1 VLSVRM
7 DSAGGIRTHG
17 LELMTLARTASPL
30 PRVASKAR
38 TAAIWP
44 AGVEPAISGSQNRRV
59 SRSPTARRGPGRG
72 PGGVREVDDR
82 GIEPRGPA
90 VSERCLLQPARRR
103 REAEA
108 LEFRASRIRGC
119 GFATCAQMG
128 RRQGIAPCSTGS
140 QPAGSLLAL
149 RRSLAGRTR
158 TPIRHGRSVVLVR
171 LSYGE
176 ETLSTGIEP
185 ASPGRQ
191 PGRMPRRVRE
201 RETRRAP
208 SGIRLSCCTRPGF
221 AGANPGCTR
230 ARAGRAAD
238 VRDRRPPPLDDRG
251 RGQELRRLG
260 SNQHSPGNSRSSY
273 RLNDVAS

>member
-1 VLSVRM
+1 
-7 DSAGGIRTHG
+7 
-17 LELMTLARTASPL
+17 MTLARTASPL
-30 PRVASKAR
+30 PRVAPKAR

-59 SRSPTARRGPGRG
+59 SRFPHSQKGSRTRPWRRPGSRRPWNRTTRSRRIRAVPSPAGSSSPRSGSS
-72 PGGVREVDDR
+72 
-82 GIEPRGPA
+82 GI
-90 VSERCLLQPARRR
+90 
-103 REAEA
+103 
-108 LEFRASRIRGC
+108 SRVAIRGC
-119 GFATCAQMG
+119 GFATCARMG

-176 ETLSTGIEP
+176 KTLSTGIEP

-208 SGIRLSCCTRPGF
+208 SGIRLSCGARPGF
-221 AGANPGCTR
+221 AGANPGRTR

-251 RGQELRRLG
+251 VVKSCDGWDRTSILRVTAGRPTG
-260 SNQHSPGNSRSSY
+260 
-273 RLNDVAS
+273 